1 MFQLD
6 ELLEISGKTYANE
19 KEAIDNMVSQLNG
32 YTKLKEISSISNMLA
47 EIIKKSKPSM
57 MESFMRKYKMTSN
70 EGRALMC
77 LSEAL
82 LRVPDEKT
90 AIELIEDKL
99 SAGNWKEM
107 LSADGSFTMNASAL
121 GLAIANGLLKS
132 SYNQVTDLSKPLI
145 LKVMRQAMEVISKQF
160 IMGDTIA
167 NAVKKSRSYIKKGYR
182 VSFDILGESARDASQ
197 AQYYFD
203 QYVSAIKE
211 VGEAYD
217 KKLSLHE
224 RPNISIKLSALHPR
238 LELSKQQRVME
249 ELMPRLLQLMEL
261 AIKHKVT
268 ISFDAEEASRL
279 DIYMEVLTNL
289 LKSDTCKGFRGIGF
303 VVQAYQHRAPF
314 VIDYIAKLAKD
325 IGSCIP
331 VRLVKGAYWDSE
343 VKNSQELGLEGY
355 PVYTKKVHTDISYI
369 FCAKKLFEYHGL
381 IYPQFATHNAVTMA
395 YIRTLGEGR
404 EFEFQKLH
412 GMGDSLH
419 NESVKTMPTR
429 IYAPVGRY
437 EDLLAYLMRRM
448 LENGANSSFVY
459 QASDPNLPISKL
471 TEDPLYVVNQGSI
484 DLIPT
489 PSDIFKNRKNSLGYD
504 IGIKSNM
511 EKIKSEIKKH
521 SDKKYSISSII
532 LGESIANEKMKP
544 LYSPCDASKKI
555 GEVSKIQGVDMKK
568 ALDAAHEGFR
578 EWSRTDH
585 VKRAELLEAIA
596 EKFHEHRYELYS
608 ILINEGGKNI
618 KDSIAEVREAI
629 DFARYYA
636 DQARSIFKPMKMQGY
651 TGETNELRL
660 CPRGVFLCISPW
672 NFPLAIFSG
681 QIFAALV
688 SGNTVISKPADSTS
702 IIAHYAV
709 NMMLECG
716 VPKSAL
722 HLLLGKGSEVSKYII
737 EDNRISGVCFTGSN
751 DTAKSI
757 NMALASR
764 DAAIAPFIAET
775 GGQNAM
781 IVDSSALL
789 EQVCDSVIQSAFGS
803 IGQRCSALRV
813 LYVQEDIYPK
823 LIALIRGAM
832 NELSIGDTNDFSN
845 DLGPVITESVK
856 KELQK
861 HVDFMASKGCDVID
875 VHKSCNDSKNG
886 SFFPP
891 HIIKIENIND
901 IGGEVFGPILHVKTF
916 KSTELDAV
924 IDEIN
929 STGFGLTFGV
939 HSRIESKIEKIQSAI
954 NAGNIYV
961 NRSTIGAQVETQP
974 FGGEGLSGT
983 GFKAGGPHYL
993 LKFCTERVVCNN
1005 TAAVG
1010 GNIDLMSISI

>member
-1 MFQLD
+1 MFPSD
-6 ELLEISGKTYANE
+6 KLLEISMKSYADE
-19 KEAIDNMVSQLNG
+19 RSVIKEMISNLNIDPQ
-32 YTKLKEISSISNMLA
+32 LKEISVISNELAML
-47 EIIKKSKPSM
+47 IKKSKPSM
-57 MESFMRKYKMTSN
+57 MESFMRKYKMSSN
-70 EGRALMC
+70 EGRSLMC

-99 SAGNWKEM
+99 RSGNWKEM
-107 LSADGSFTMNASAL
+107 LSSDGSFAMNASAL

-132 SYNQVTDLSKPLI
+132 PYNQVTDLSKPLI
-145 LKVMRQAMEVISKQF
+145 LKAMRQAMEVISKQF
-160 IMGDTIA
+160 IMGDNIK
-167 NAVKKSRSYIKKGYR
+167 NAVKKSRNYIKKGYR
-182 VSFDILGESARDASQ
+182 ISFDILGESARDASQ
-197 AQYYFD
+197 AKYYFD
-203 QYVSAIKE
+203 QYLSAIKE

-217 KKLSLHE
+217 KNLSLNE

-238 LELSKQQRVME
+238 LELSKQQRVMK
-249 ELMPRLLQLMEL
+249 ELMPRLSQLMNL
-261 AIKHKVT
+261 AIEHKVT

-279 DIYMEVLTNL
+279 DIYMEILTHL
-289 LKSDTCKGFRGIGF
+289 LKSEDYKGFDGIGF

-314 VIDYIAKLAKD
+314 VINYIADLARE
-325 IGSCIP
+325 IGSRIS

-343 VKNSQELGLEGY
+343 IKNSQELGLEGY
-355 PVYTKKVHTDISYI
+355 PVYTKKVHTDVSYI
-369 FCAKKLFEYHGL
+369 FCAKKLFEYSDL

-395 YIRTLGEGR
+395 YIRTLGKGI

-419 NESVKTMPTR
+419 NESVKTIPTR

-471 TEDPLYVVNQGSI
+471 TEDPISI
-484 DLIPT
+484 AKQDYLELIPT
-489 PSDIFKNRKNSLGYD
+489 PAEIFKNRFNSLGYD
-504 IGIKSNM
+504 LGIKFNF
-511 EKIKSEIKKH
+511 EKIKREIGKYSNK
-521 SDKKYSISSII
+521 SYSISSII
-532 LGESIANEKMKP
+532 SGETIGSTDAKP
-544 LYSPCDASKKI
+544 VYSPCDLSKKI
-555 GEVSKIQGVDMKK
+555 GEVSKMQGSEMVK
-568 ALDAAHEGFR
+568 ALDAAHDGFIQ
-578 EWSRTDH
+578 WSKTDFL
-585 VKRAELLEAIA
+585 KRAELLEAIA
-596 EKFHEHRYELYS
+596 EKFHENRYELYS

-636 DQARSIFKPMKMQGY
+636 SQARDLFKPTKMQGY

-688 SGNTVISKPADSTS
+688 SGNTVISKPAESTS
-702 IIAHYAV
+702 IIAHYAI
-709 NMMLECG
+709 NLMLECG
-716 VPKSAL
+716 VPKSVL
-722 HLLLGKGSEVSKYII
+722 HLVLGSGREISKYII

-751 DTAKSI
+751 ETARSI

-764 DAAIAPFIAET
+764 NCGIAAFIAET

-813 LYVQEDIYPK
+813 LYVQEEVYDK
-823 LIALIRGAM
+823 LITLISGAM
-832 NELSIGDTNDFSN
+832 QELSIGNTNDFAN

-861 HVDFMASKGCDVID
+861 HVDFMASKGCEVID
-875 VHKSCNDSKNG
+875 VHKSARDKKNG

-891 HIIKIENIND
+891 HIIKIKDIHD
-901 IGGEVFGPILHVKTF
+901 IGGEVFGPVLHVKTF
-916 KSTELDAV
+916 KYEELGSI

-939 HSRIESKIEKIQSAI
+939 HSRIESKIDKIQQAI

-993 LKFCTERVVCNN
+993 LRFCTERVVCNN

-1010 GNIDLMSISI
+1010 GNIDLMSVLA